1 MEKKQINKLRMFRAV
16 DQVLENYSQLF
27 ADLEDLVLGHQRLKD
42 GLVLLGQNR
51 QVQEAD
57 NSGLTGNKIDL
68 RTNLTNRILQL
79 SAALKALAN
88 STKNKELKAKVSYLK
103 SDLTNIAD
111 PVLFDIGTLLMN
123 LANPLLNDLNKYF
136 VTSEKMDELNDL
148 LNSFNSSLPRK
159 RVADSITK
167 VSTANIGE
175 LVSSLN
181 TMLRDE
187 IDVLMLLFKETQPDF
202 YMAYKNSRI
211 MVDYSGGG
219 PSKDNEPGS
228 DKPNG

>member
-16 DQVLENYSQLF
+16 DQVLENYSELF
-27 ADLEDLVLGHQRLKD
+27 AELEDLVLGHQRLKD

-88 STKNKELKAKVSYLK
+88 STKNKELKAKATYLK
-103 SDLTNIAD
+103 SDLANIAD
-111 PVLFDIGTLLMN
+111 QVLVDIGTLLMN

-136 VTSEKMDELNDL
+136 VTSEKMNELNDL
-148 LNSFNSSLPRK
+148 LNSFNSSLPKK

-167 VSTANIGE
+167 VSTGNIGE

-181 TMLRDE
+181 TMLRE
-187 IDVLMLLFKETQPDF
+187 EMDVLMLLFEETQPDF
-202 YMAYKNSRI
+202 YKAYKNARI
-211 MVDYSGGG
+211 IVDYSGRG
-219 PSKDNEPGS
+219 PSTDPETGTDQPK
-228 DKPNG
+228 